1 MADSPKQRASS
12 IAEEPQQDDAL
23 ASDDDDGAPAA
34 KPHPPVGGSQA
45 APAGHGQPEA
55 AGRDA
60 AAREVQDLRHERG
73 GVPAGVGRP
82 GARPPIRGRRAL
94 LRSKTA
100 ARHGLAS
107 HVEVENSVEAF
118 WRLCALH
125 PRLIDEA
132 EAAHEESLKAEERGD
147 AAAQRIRP
155 RPRPR
160 WPSVPHARAVVVRVL
175 RDDDR
180 DKNEALDHDEYERF
194 YARLVH
200 LVDPDDEMTELEIAE
215 AMEDDFKS
223 DSEGHA
229 QVTKDE
235 FVASV
240 FELADNWTNS
250 TDADEY
256 VEFLKLG
263 YDRCR
268 TRFNC
273 KNERDVRKRVKA
285 LALALEHANAEDA
298 HNDWLWLFSR
308 MVGCY
313 RISGRIKSIPPPGVD
328 FVCKAFD
335 EIEGMLK
342 DSKRSLPSKLKCDE
356 EKLAGTQSPRVGFC
370 VGFIGVAPLKKWLAA
385 NVFRPLRISEN
396 DEPQLLHA
404 ILRVLEKMAR
414 SLESEARAQSI
425 TNADVNNFKVKDLV
439 TCVEVMVLISNV
451 WCAMHYDE
459 FENRQKEKREQGRE
473 GGAALARV
481 RRSRKKR

>member
-34 KPHPPVGGSQA
+34 KPHPPVGGS
-45 APAGHGQPEA
+45 PKPHPPVTGSPK
-55 AGRDA
+55 
-60 AAREVQDLRHERG
+60 
-73 GVPAGVGRP
+73 RP
-82 GARPPIRGRRAL
+82 GETPLRVRSRAIWTYSEENLAIRERLAT
-94 LRSKTA
+94 TA
-100 ARHGLAS
+100 ACRMLERWWSGS
-107 HVEVENSVEAF
+107 S
-118 WRLCALH
+118 
-125 PRLIDEA
+125 
-132 EAAHEESLKAEERGD
+132 AH
-147 AAAQRIRP
+147 
-155 RPRPR
+155 
-160 WPSVPHARAVVVRVL
+160 
-175 RDDDR
+175 DDR

-200 LVDPDDEMTELEIAE
+200 LVDPDDEMTELEIARP
-215 AMEDDFKS
+215 
-223 DSEGHA
+223 
-229 QVTKDE
+229 
-235 FVASV
+235 
-240 FELADNWTNS
+240 W
-250 TDADEY
+250 
-256 VEFLKLG
+256 
-263 YDRCR
+263 R
-268 TRFNC
+268 TTSSPRP
-273 KNERDVRKRVKA
+273 RP
-285 LALALEHANAEDA
+285 EHANAEDA

-308 MVGCY
+308 MVGC
-313 RISGRIKSIPPPGVD
+313 RISGRIKSIHAGRD

-342 DSKRSLPSKLKCDE
+342 DSKRSLPSKLKSASSAS
-356 EKLAGTQSPRVGFC
+356 LPQ
-370 VGFIGVAPLKKWLAA
+370 KWLAA

-473 GGAALARV
+473 GGAAAAGGRGSQ
-481 RRSRKKR
+481 RRSADPGGPRPPRARAAASCGA

>member
-1 MADSPKQRASS
+1 MLERWWSGSS
-12 IAEEPQQDDAL
+12 
-23 ASDDDDGAPAA
+23 
-34 KPHPPVGGSQA
+34 
-45 APAGHGQPEA
+45 
-55 AGRDA
+55 
-60 AAREVQDLRHERG
+60 
-73 GVPAGVGRP
+73 
-82 GARPPIRGRRAL
+82 
-94 LRSKTA
+94 
-100 ARHGLAS
+100 
-107 HVEVENSVEAF
+107 
-118 WRLCALH
+118 
-125 PRLIDEA
+125 
-132 EAAHEESLKAEERGD
+132 AH
-147 AAAQRIRP
+147 
-155 RPRPR
+155 
-160 WPSVPHARAVVVRVL
+160 
-175 RDDDR
+175 DDR

-263 YDRCR
+263 YDRTWKPYLESGQTLTRMTLPQCTEFTLACIDAHSLARKNGSETSLAALCVNECR

-328 FVCKAFD
+328 F
-335 EIEGMLK
+335 
-342 DSKRSLPSKLKCDE
+342 
-356 EKLAGTQSPRVGFC
+356 

>member
-1 MADSPKQRASS
+1 M
-12 IAEEPQQDDAL
+12 L
-23 ASDDDDGAPAA
+23 
-34 KPHPPVGGSQA
+34 
-45 APAGHGQPEA
+45 
-55 AGRDA
+55 
-60 AAREVQDLRHERG
+60 
-73 GVPAGVGRP
+73 
-82 GARPPIRGRRAL
+82 
-94 LRSKTA
+94 
-100 ARHGLAS
+100 
-107 HVEVENSVEAF
+107 
-118 WRLCALH
+118 
-125 PRLIDEA
+125 PRLERWWSGSS
-132 EAAHEESLKAEERGD
+132 AH
-147 AAAQRIRP
+147 
-155 RPRPR
+155 
-160 WPSVPHARAVVVRVL
+160 
-175 RDDDR
+175 DDR

-263 YDRCR
+263 YDRVYGDLDDDDEVRFPDEWKAYLESGQTLTRMTLPQCTEFTLACIDAHSLARKNGSETSLAALCVNECR

-370 VGFIGVAPLKKWLAA
+370 V
-385 NVFRPLRISEN
+385 
-396 DEPQLLHA
+396 
-404 ILRVLEKMAR
+404 
-414 SLESEARAQSI
+414 
-425 TNADVNNFKVKDLV
+425 
-439 TCVEVMVLISNV
+439 
-451 WCAMHYDE
+451 E
-459 FENRQKEKREQGRE
+459 FNHRFGW
-473 GGAALARV
+473 
-481 RRSRKKR
+481 S